1 MYKHVWF
8 QNRRSKERRM
18 KQLSVLGARRHAFFR
33 GPRRMRPLGG
43 RLEDPDI
50 MGPGGYSYYG
60 EYQGDYYGPVVNY
73 DFFPHGPP
81 SSQAQSPAE
90 SPYLLSSGSGA
101 LEGGPVSA
109 LHPSDDQRFT
119 DMISHADTPSPE
131 PGITGPLHP
140 NPQGEGGFT
149 GGPSPPF
156 PLANNTSYSG
166 PMSHPGQEMGENTVW

>member
-1 MYKHVWF
+1 M
-8 QNRRSKERRM
+8 STC
-18 KQLSVLGARRHAFFR
+18 VLNNTIFI
-33 GPRRMRPLGG
+33 LNI
-43 RLEDPDI
+43 PDWTLVF
-50 MGPGGYSYYG
+50 SA

-101 LEGGPVSA
+101 LEGGQVSA
-109 LHPSDDQRFT
+109 HHPSDDQRFT

-131 PGITGPLHP
+131 PGMTGPLHS
-140 NPQGEGGFT
+140 NPQGEGGFA